1 LRELWWKNILTE
13 NKWKMGYGIMYDVII
28 IGKGPAGISASL
40 YTVRSNLKTLIIGKN
55 DSALRKAEKIENYY
69 GFADVIRGE
78 DLLRNGE
85 KQALRLGVEI
95 INDEVISVEKND
107 FFEVATPNSHY
118 TAKALILATGQ
129 PVKKVKIENLERFE
143 GNGVSYCTTCDGFFY
158 NNLKFGVLGF
168 NDYVIHEAIE
178 LQAFSKKITIYTN
191 GRDLVLSDKYA
202 DEIKEFEVNKKEIEK
217 LEGKDFLE
225 KICFK
230 DGSCEDL
237 DGLFV
242 AYDSP
247 SSIDFARKMG
257 IMVDGNSI
265 IVDKDQQTN
274 IDGLFAAGDCTG
286 GFKQISTAVGQG
298 AVAGKKAIEYI
309 RSNKLK

>member
-1 LRELWWKNILTE
+1 
-13 NKWKMGYGIMYDVII
+13 MYDVII
-28 IGKGPAGISASL
+28 IGKGPAGISSAL

-78 DLLRNGE
+78 DLLKNGE
-85 KQALRLGVEI
+85 NQALRLGAEI
-95 INDEVISVEKND
+95 INDEVIAVEKTD
-107 FFEVATPNSHY
+107 FFEVSTPNNHY
-118 TAKALILATGQ
+118 TSKALILATGQ
-129 PVKKVKIENLERFE
+129 PVKKVRIENLEKFE

-158 NNLKFGVLGF
+158 NNLKVGVLGF
-168 NDYVIHEAIE
+168 NDYVVHEAIE
-178 LQAFSKKITIYTN
+178 LQAFTKKITIFTN
-191 GRDLVLSDKYA
+191 GKELALSDKYS
-202 DEIKEFEVNKKEIEK
+202 DEIKEFEINTKEIAK
-217 LEGKDFLE
+217 LEGKDYLE
-225 KICFK
+225 KIYFT
-230 DGSCEDL
+230 DDTGEDL

-298 AVAGKKAIEYI
+298 AVAGKRAIEYI
-309 RSNKLK
+309 RSQKIK